1 MIKNKRQGDK
11 WNYDVIRF
19 LATIFKLEA
28 FNNKN
33 HKTYEISTTKN
44 TPLDGEGIDVFYRD
58 TVPNYI
64 QRLKVQCKK
73 TMIKGKNSIS
83 LLTMRI
89 KAGEIP
95 LLFTRMTKK
104 VTVKEQVLDE
114 LVIMRMEDFKLFL
127 NEYVKSCKGL

>member
-1 MIKNKRQGDK
+1 MN
-11 WNYDVIRF
+11 NNSLLSRF
-19 LATIFKLEA
+19 NMATTRPKG
-28 FNNKN
+28 N
-33 HKTYEISTTKN
+33 S
-44 TPLDGEGIDVFYRD
+44 
-58 TVPNYI
+58 VPNYI

-83 LLTMRI
+83 IDISSLLTMRI
-89 KAGEIP
+89 KPGEIP

-114 LVIMRMEDFKLFL
+114 LVIMRMENFKLFL

>member
-83 LLTMRI
+83 IDISSLLTMRI
-89 KAGEIP
+89 KPGEIP

-104 VTVKEQVLDE
+104 VTVKEQV
-114 LVIMRMEDFKLFL
+114 
-127 NEYVKSCKGL
+127 

>member
-19 LATIFKLEA
+19 LADIFKLEA

-44 TPLDGEGIDVFYRD
+44 TPI
-58 TVPNYI
+58 
-64 QRLKVQCKK
+64 
-73 TMIKGKNSIS
+73 SS

-89 KAGEIP
+89 KPGEIP

-127 NEYVKSCKGL
+127 NEYVKSHQRL